1 MIGFFKCDAKPD
13 VKNSLILAHSSLN
26 DDIKGYFY
34 FREADCAD
42 VSSIDKGSEFFGV
55 LDDSSGFGACLFVK
69 DLDVETN
76 AALMQ
81 HNLHVKGDATVDNV
95 LTVEGKT
102 DMRADA
108 RVFGNL
114 LVSGDIK
121 TYSTISGMSPNTM
134 LSLTSAHCA
143 MIIAAG
149 LTGQPT
155 PPGQIPLTGV
165 DMFMQNT

>member
-1 MIGFFKCDAKPD
+1 MIGFFKCDVKPD

-26 DDIKGYFY
+26 EDIKGYFY

-42 VSSIDKGSEFFGV
+42 VSSIEEGAEFFGV

-121 TYSTISGMSPNTM
+121 TYSTISGMSPNTL
-134 LSLTSAHCA
+134 LSLNSAHCA

-149 LTGQPT
+149 LTGQPV
-155 PPGQIPLTGV
+155 PPGQILLAGV